1 MEYKQIIRD
10 LMNSILI
17 ADPKT
22 EIGGI
27 PITEDSINDII
38 AESKVWTED
47 SREFYI
53 EELKTIAKEKEL
65 IVRIKTA
72 SRIQKEMFNTPA
84 PAMRVKLYHELHEL
98 AIPPEIREK
107 KIELLKR
114 IKIKELL

>member
-53 EELKTIAKEKEL
+53 EELKTIAKENDKGG
-65 IVRIKTA
+65 
-72 SRIQKEMFNTPA
+72 F
-84 PAMRVKLYHELHEL
+84 LYTCY
-98 AIPPEIREK
+98 IRKYFK
-107 KIELLKR
+107 KQ
-114 IKIKELL
+114 